1 MSDFLFNEF
10 DEVSAKQW
18 KQKIQVDLQGA
29 DYNET
34 LVWQSPEGLDVKP
47 FYHRDNFDASFPPIP
62 GQPDDWRIAQ
72 SIFIDDEVIAN
83 KLALDAIERGAE
95 ALYFTSAS
103 EFNMERLFQEFPFEK
118 ASIHF
123 NFQFLNE
130 DYIRKLIRFLSD
142 GTDGNKGNNA
152 SVYYNIDILG
162 NFARS
167 GNWFYNFKEDHEIL
181 ESIVLA
187 YPSEAIV
194 STDMTLYQNAGANIV
209 QQLAYALAHTNEYL
223 NHFCSDKFSKS
234 RNGNHENFKV
244 NFKIAIGSNY
254 FFEIAKIRALRKL
267 YATLASEYGV
277 VESCHIHA
285 TPSKRNKTLYDYN
298 VNMLRTTTECMSVI
312 LGGANTISNFPYD
325 GLYHKSNEFGE
336 RISRNQL
343 LILKS
348 ESYFD
353 KVINPSDGS
362 YYIESLTQDLAEKA
376 LTLFVDIEKNGGF
389 LKQLK
394 NGTIQKKIIESAE
407 KEQQLFDTGELVLV
421 GTNKYQ
427 NNTDRRKDDLELYP
441 FVKRNPRQ
449 TAIQPIIEKRL
460 SEKLEQERLSHE

>member
-18 KQKIQVDLQGA
+18 KQKIQADLQGA

-34 LVWQSPEGLDVKP
+34 LVWQSPEGIDVKP

-62 GQPDDWRIAQ
+62 GQPDHWRIAQ
-72 SIFIDDEVIAN
+72 SIFIHDEVIAN

-95 ALYFTSAS
+95 SIYFTSTS
-103 EFNMERLFQEFPFEK
+103 VFNMERLFQEFPFGK

-123 NFQFLNE
+123 NFQFLEE
-130 DYIRKLIRFLSD
+130 DFIRKLIEFLSD
-142 GTDGNKGNNA
+142 LPAGKVGSNNY
-152 SVYYNIDILG
+152 VYYNIDILG

-167 GNWFYNFKEDHEIL
+167 GNWFYNLKKDHEIL

-187 YPSEAIV
+187 NPSEAIL
-194 STDMTLYQNAGANIV
+194 SIDTTLYQNAGANMV

-223 NHFCSDKFSKS
+223 NHFYSDNFSK
-234 RNGNHENFKV
+234 NKNFKA
-244 NFKIAIGSNY
+244 NFILAIGSNY

-267 YATLASEYGV
+267 YAALASEYGV
-277 VESCHIHA
+277 DKTCNIQT

-298 VNMLRTTTECMSVI
+298 VNMLRTTTECMSAI
-312 LGGANTISNFPYD
+312 LGGANTISNLPYD
-325 GLYHKSNEFGE
+325 GLYHKNNEFSE

-353 KVINPSDGS
+353 SVTNPSDGS
-362 YYIESLTQDLAEKA
+362 YYIESLTHDLAEKA
-376 LTLFVDIEKNGGF
+376 LELFVDIEKNGGF
-389 LKQLK
+389 LQQLK
-394 NGTIQKKIIESAE
+394 KGTIQMKIIESAK
-407 KEQQLFDTGELVLV
+407 KEQQLFDAGTIVLV

-427 NNTDRRKDDLELYP
+427 NKSDYLKDDLELYP

-449 TAIQPIIEKRL
+449 TAIQPIFEKRL
-460 SEKLEQERLSHE
+460 SEKIEQERLDHE

>member
-34 LVWQSPEGLDVKP
+34 LLWKSPEGLDVKP

-62 GQPDDWRIAQ
+62 GQPDRWRIAQ
-72 SIFIDDEVIAN
+72 SIFIDDEAIAN
-83 KLALDAIERGAE
+83 KLALNAIERGAE
-95 ALYFTSAS
+95 VIYFTAMS
-103 EFNMERLFQEFPFEK
+103 EFNMDRLFQEFPFGK
-118 ASIHF
+118 VSIHF
-123 NFQFLNE
+123 NFQFLKE
-130 DYIRKLIRFLSD
+130 DFIRKLIHFFSD
-142 GTDGNKGNNA
+142 LPAGKTGNNA
-152 SVYYNIDILG
+152 SVHYNIDILG

-167 GNWFYNFKEDHEIL
+167 GNWFYNLKIDHEIL
-181 ESIVLA
+181 ESLVLA
-187 YPSEAIV
+187 NPSEAIT
-194 STDMTLYQNAGANIV
+194 STDVTLYQNAGANIV

-223 NHFCSDKFSKS
+223 NHFCSENISNKK
-234 RNGNHENFKV
+234 NFKI
-244 NFKIAIGSNY
+244 NFNIAIGSNY

-277 VESCHIHA
+277 EESCSIHA

-298 VNMLRTTTECMSVI
+298 VNMLRTTTECMSAI
-312 LGGANTISNFPYD
+312 LGGANTISNLPYD
-325 GLYHKSNEFGE
+325 VLYHKSNEFGE

-353 KVINPSDGS
+353 SVSNPSDGS
-362 YYIESLTQDLAEKA
+362 YYIESLTHDLAEKA
-376 LTLFVDIEKNGGF
+376 LELFLDIEKNGGF
-389 LKQLK
+389 LQQLK

-407 KEQQLFDTGELVLV
+407 KEQQLFDAGKVVLV

-427 NNTDRRKDDLELYP
+427 NKSDHRKDDLELYP
-441 FVKRNPRQ
+441 FLKRNPRQ

-460 SEKLEQERLSHE
+460 SEKLEQERLSNE